1 MVDTY
6 GIPGYQEGNPALIA
20 TVSFPFLFGMMFSDM
35 GHGALLIIVASLLVL
50 NAERL
55 KKNPAMALA
64 LELRYLLLL
73 EGIFAVY
80 CGAIYNEFFAIPT
93 NMFTSCFD
101 MDKRV

>member
-6 GIPGYQEGNPALIA
+6 GIPQYQEGNPALVA
-20 TVSFPFLFGMMFSDM
+20 CVSFPFLFGMMFSDM
-35 GHGALLIIVASLLVL
+35 GHGCLMIIIALLLVMF
-50 NAERL
+50 ADRL

-93 NMFTSCFD
+93 NMFPSCFD
-101 MDKRV
+101 ISKRV